1 MTLMRFPTLFND
13 KDFDELFDSFFR
25 PVRRNEGGALERM
38 PAMDITEKDDHYLIH
53 ADMPGLNK
61 EDIAIE
67 LHDGVLSLR
76 GEHQEESEE
85 KQEEGKVIRRE
96 RRVGRYVRSLTVG
109 DTINEDA
116 IEASYK
122 DGVLTVKLPKKVAP
136 EPKKIQVNV
145 A

>member
-25 PVRRNEGGALERM
+25 PVRRGDTGSAERM
-38 PAMDITEKDDHYLIH
+38 PAMDITENEDHYLIH

-61 EDIAIE
+61 EDISIE
-67 LHDGVLSLR
+67 VHDGVLNLR
-76 GEHQEESEE
+76 GEHKEENTE
-85 KQEEGKVIRRE
+85 KQDGKVIRRE

-109 DTINEDA
+109 ETVNEDA

-122 DGVLTVKLPKKVAP
+122 DGVLEVKLPKKVAP
-136 EPKKIQVNV
+136 EPKKVQVTV

>member
-67 LHDGVLSLR
+67 VHDGVLSLR

>member
-1 MTLMRFPTLFND
+1 MTVMRFPTLFND

-67 LHDGVLSLR
+67 VHDGVLSLR

-85 KQEEGKVIRRE
+85 KQEGKVIRRE

>member
-1 MTLMRFPTLFND
+1 MTVMRFPTLFND

-25 PVRRNEGGALERM
+25 PVRRDDTASAERM
-38 PAMDITEKDDHYLIH
+38 PAMDITEKGNHYLIH
-53 ADMPGLNK
+53 AEMPGLNK

-67 LHDGVLSLR
+67 VHDGVLSLR

-85 KQEEGKVIRRE
+85 KQEGKVIRRE